1 MIKIIK
7 KSKFLYLFAILAFS
21 FTYTS
26 NTLQAQ
32 SSNDKSK
39 KEIKYKKAR
48 ALQSKTAK
56 KMAKVYEALEEVDE
70 MGEPAPDMETAL
82 SILTEL
88 KSNFGN
94 MKSYDRSVVWNA
106 LGYAYYATADI
117 KDPSDSNKKDERTE
131 EEKQSELKISYAPAI
146 NAYRQVLAEPE
157 STIPIRT
164 AALYTLAQL
173 SLVTGDFEKG
183 IETLL
188 QWMDEVETVTAQ
200 AWGLLGTAYYQVGNY
215 KKVISSNEKAIQL
228 AEEEGYKPKENWY
241 NMLAAAI
248 GELKKDFGEK
258 NALLRQ
264 LEIYE
269 ILVNLYP
276 KKIYFIQLGGTYG
289 QLGREKDYMIT
300 LKAAHAK
307 DFLNKEG
314 EYLALAQ
321 LLLLNQNPY
330 WAAQVLVSGQKK
342 LITTVDEKT
351 KEEKIVPVVKD
362 TEKNL
367 KLLADSWRMAQEID
381 KAIPVLEQAAKISKD
396 GKAFVLLGNLYLSED
411 KLDSAVDAIKKG
423 LEKGKIKKVSQVY
436 LTLGQAYFEL
446 QEFEMARKQFRVAAR
461 DKDKKVKTQANNWLK
476 YTENEEIRVKN
487 LALRRDYIQSQS

>member
-1 MIKIIK
+1 
-7 KSKFLYLFAILAFS
+7 
-21 FTYTS
+21 
-26 NTLQAQ
+26 
-32 SSNDKSK
+32 
-39 KEIKYKKAR
+39 
-48 ALQSKTAK
+48 
-56 KMAKVYEALEEVDE
+56 MAKVYEALEEVDE

-131 EEKQSELKISYAPAI
+131 EEKQLELKISYAPAI

-264 LEIYE
+264 VEIYE

>member
-70 MGEPAPDMETAL
+70 MGEPAPDMETAV

-146 NAYRQVLAEPE
+146 NAYRQVLAERE

-200 AWGLLGTAYYQVGNY
+200 AWGLLGTAYFQVGNY

>member
-215 KKVISSNEKAIQL
+215 EKVISSNEKAIQL

-264 LEIYE
+264 VEIYE

-342 LITTVDEKT
+342 LIINVDEKT
-351 KEEKIVPVVKD
+351 KEEKLVPVVKD

>member
-70 MGEPAPDMETAL
+70 MGEPAPDMETAV

-248 GELKKDFGEK
+248 GELKKDFGVK

-342 LITTVDEKT
+342 LIINVDEKT
-351 KEEKIVPVVKD
+351 KEEKLVPVVKD

>member
-56 KMAKVYEALEEVDE
+56 KMAKVDEALEEVDE
-70 MGEPAPDMETAL
+70 MGEPAPDMETAV

-146 NAYRQVLAEPE
+146 NAYRQVLAERE

-200 AWGLLGTAYYQVGNY
+200 AWGLLGTAYFQVGNY

>member
-70 MGEPAPDMETAL
+70 MGEPAPDMETAV

-264 LEIYE
+264 VEIYE

-351 KEEKIVPVVKD
+351 KEEKLVPVVKD

-446 QEFEMARKQFRVAAR
+446 QEFEMARKQFRIAAR

>member
-70 MGEPAPDMETAL
+70 MGEPAPDMETAV

-264 LEIYE
+264 VEIYE

-342 LITTVDEKT
+342 LITSVDEKT

-446 QEFEMARKQFRVAAR
+446 QEFEMARKQFRIAAR

>member
-70 MGEPAPDMETAL
+70 MGEPAPDMETAV

-264 LEIYE
+264 VEIYE